1 MKSYLDQLMT
11 EKNVD
16 TLVVLGKGESNP
28 PFSYMTR
35 SAKLGHSSIIVKK
48 RNESALLVHTP
59 MERDSVLETGL
70 KTLSYP
76 EAIPEYYAII
86 KNEPDAGLRD
96 AKHLES
102 LLNQVGVEGTISV
115 HGFLESGHAYRIL
128 SFLQKKASFAIY
140 DGSED
145 IIKLARQIKD
155 SEEVNRIDRIA
166 KATGDVLSAIR
177 SFLGSLR
184 EEEGYAINADGRRVS
199 LGDLRELI
207 RFELFKHVLF
217 ENDSTIV
224 SMGRDAGV
232 PHNRGNDNDLLKVG
246 NAIIMDI
253 FPHEPNGYFFDCTR
267 TFCLGYAPSEVE
279 ALYSDV
285 LETQETILNEIELNV
300 AHGQLYARTCELFE
314 QQGHPTSRTVPDT
327 TDGFCH
333 GLGHGI
339 GLEIHETPFIGLA
352 KLKDTKS
359 VTRVGEVFTVEP
371 GLYYPGKGMGVR
383 IEDVVA
389 IAEDGV
395 KNLSPFPKDL
405 IVPLRR

>member
-1 MKSYLDQLMT
+1 MA

-16 TLVVLGKGESNP
+16 TLVVLGKGEGNP
-28 PFSYMTR
+28 PFSWF
-35 SAKLGHSSIIVKK
+35 SGGAKLAHSSIIVKK
-48 RNESALLVHTP
+48 RDESTLLIHTA

-76 EAIPEYYAII
+76 EAIPDYNAII
-86 KNEPDAGLRD
+86 KNEPDADIRD

-102 LLNQVGVEGTISV
+102 LLNQVGAEGTISV
-115 HGFLESGHAYRIL
+115 HGFLDSGQAYRIL
-128 SFLQKKASFAIY
+128 SFLQKKPSFTIY

-145 IIKLARQIKD
+145 ILKLARQIKG
-155 SEEVNRIDRIA
+155 SEEVNRIKRIA
-166 KATGDVLSAIR
+166 KATGDVLSDVR

-184 EEEGYAINADGRRVS
+184 EEDGYAINADGRRVS

-232 PHNRGNDNDLLKVG
+232 PHNRGNDNDLLKIG
-246 NAIIMDI
+246 KTIIMDI

-267 TFCLGYAPSEVE
+267 TFCLDHAPSEVE

-285 LETQETILNEIELNV
+285 LETQKAILNEIEANV
-300 AHGQLYARTCELFE
+300 PHGQLYARTCELFE
-314 QQGHPTSRTVPDT
+314 QQGHPTSRISPDT
-327 TDGFCH
+327 TNGFCH

-339 GLEIHETPFIGLA
+339 GLEIHEAPFIGLA
-352 KLKDTKS
+352 KLKDTQS
-359 VTRVGEVFTVEP
+359 VTKVGEVFTVEP
-371 GLYYPGKGMGVR
+371 GLYYPEKGMGVR

-389 IAEDGV
+389 ITADGV
-395 KNLSPFPKDL
+395 KNLSPFLKDL
-405 IVPLRR
+405 VVPLKR

>member
-1 MKSYLDQLMT
+1 MT

-16 TLVVLGKGESNP
+16 TLVVLGKGIGNP
-28 PFSYMTR
+28 SMAWFTR
-35 SAKLGHSSIIVKK
+35 SAKLAHSSIIVKK
-48 RNESALLVHTP
+48 RNENALLVHTA
-59 MERDSVLETGL
+59 MERESVFETGL

-76 EAIPEYYAII
+76 EAIPDYFDIL
-86 KNEPDAGLRD
+86 KNEPDAVLRD
-96 AKHLES
+96 VKHLES
-102 LLNQVGVEGTISV
+102 LLNQLGTEGTISV
-115 HGFLESGHAYRIL
+115 HGFLDSGQAYRIL
-128 SFLQKKASFAIY
+128 SFLQKKALFTIY

-145 IIKLARQIKD
+145 LIRLARQIKD
-155 SEEVNRIDRIA
+155 PEGIGRINRIA
-166 KATGDVLSAIR
+166 KATGNVLSVIR

-184 EEEGYAINADGRRVS
+184 EEEGYAINSDGRKVS

-232 PHNRGNDNDLLKVG
+232 PHNRGNDHDLLEVG
-246 NAIIMDI
+246 KTIIMDI

-279 ALYSDV
+279 SLYSDV
-285 LETQETILNEIELNV
+285 LETQESILNEIELSV
-300 AHGQLYARTCELFE
+300 PHGKLYARTCELFE
-314 QQGHPTSRTVPDT
+314 QQGHPTTRTVPDT

-339 GLEIHETPFIGLA
+339 GLEIHEGPSLGLSQ
-352 KLKDTKS
+352 LKDKKS

-371 GLYYPGKGMGVR
+371 GLYYPEKGMGVR

-389 IAEDGV
+389 ITEEGV
-395 KNLSPFPKDL
+395 KNLSPFLKDL